1 MDGRAADD
9 GNVSVEL
16 QLAVRWGSSAPEVGR
31 EVQARVREYLG
42 RMADLDPVAV
52 NVVVAEIR

>member
-1 MDGRAADD
+1 M
-9 GNVSVEL
+9 SVEL
-16 QLAVRWGSSAPEVGR
+16 QLALQWGSSAPEVGR

-52 NVVVAEIR
+52 NVVFAEIR